1 MRYFRPVWSTLWLLV
16 LVWLVASA
24 SSAAAPEA
32 LITVSGTITDPDGH
46 PVVNLWLGIDSPQDG
61 QAVVTNASGFYSV
74 AIQTDGQLAFHLRP
88 QASTRLA
95 PVNLQMDGVTTSFTQ
110 NFSLSRGYLLELQ
123 LTGNGGPW
131 LEAKPMLRQP
141 KQEWYGLERV
151 DEANNRYQSVLPP
164 DIYYVT
170 AHYLTAKYY
179 MTTQVFDL
187 RTADQSATMAL
198 NTTLVN
204 PIPYDPPDASKITFG
219 PLDDLGEALVTGAPG
234 AALPFAHVLLVNLS
248 STHQAHAIS
257 EGDGS
262 FVARIYAP
270 PGSAVMVKH
279 GPDRWDWTYRWDD
292 LDVGIAMGVEPFPG
306 TIINLPHTHAGGRY
320 ALPFAAAGAIDYFAD
335 DPNTTRNYVG
345 AAWAMTGTLGPVIVE
360 GQWTR
365 VLSGAYD
372 GRMMGG
378 LYLGGLNWTHPA
390 PVDLDTDGDLD
401 LVIGERSGHLI
412 YYRNDGGP
420 TAGFSAASWTFVTD
434 HFAGVDTGNWAAPA
448 FADLDGDGDL
458 DLLVGTGQ
466 GTVALY
472 RRDPGDVWTLVNA
485 TYLSV
490 SGYNAA
496 PSFADLDGDGDL
508 DLLIGYTESD
518 GSQGRLSFFRR
529 GGTTS
534 APTWALVTAQYAGI
548 AANGSALPA
557 FSDLDG
563 DGDLDL
569 LVGQGG
575 RMAHYRNDGPPPNPT
590 WTLVTANFAGIG
602 GSSAVSPAFGDLD
615 GDGAQDLVTGEHW
628 GQIAFYRHAGT
639 AWDFISNDL
648 FPFDL
653 AGDSAPA
660 LADWDHDGD
669 LDLLVGQ
676 VWGQVHQYTNIGT
689 ATSPAWRSDGV
700 LLTLPWTNH
709 PHAFPTFA
717 DLDGDGDADLLIG
730 EGGYDGTDA
739 GGNLHYY
746 RNDGTPTA
754 PSWTLV
760 TPAFLGI
767 DVGGW
772 ATPAFA
778 DIDADGDLDLF
789 IGDAAGTLSFVQNI
803 GTRTAPAWATPV
815 RPYAGLQLGS
825 YSAPAFLDVDGDGD
839 LDLFSGRGDGGL
851 AYVRNDGAPTAPAW
865 KLIVSQYPGI
875 RASEQSAP
883 AAADLDGDGH
893 QDLLLGGNDGGLS
906 LYHYLGPGTPP
917 AGPSTFATGDLFQ
930 IDGVL
935 RLYSPAITV
944 TTPLSSITAG
954 GWLWLWMIAD
964 AQGRPLAATNAFMS
978 TLLAPTG
985 FPIQGGGQP
994 PSEWLNTRLEVT
1006 NLRHAGGNVL
1016 EGDVTVT
1023 GRLPTD
1029 LPPGIYRPTLS
1040 LEFSGVPTSTQWLA
1054 ANVIHYAYGANGAA
1068 LPPIHVLSRVEGTV
1082 GNVAAPRLIWRLLM
1096 DDFVQG
1102 TRGAGARQDKGY
1114 FELSSDIVS
1123 QGATFA
1129 VPPVDARTGQPIT
1142 YRLEPFLPM
1151 ISFTDRRIPAP
1162 PLLPLALPGGRLSVQ
1177 IEQPDG
1183 TIRDLG
1189 SEPFA
1194 QAFHRTRT
1202 TRGGYDLNGGTVQL
1216 DDVYSLMTAADRFHT
1231 TFTQYGHHIITMT
1244 GAISDTWGNTYTGG
1258 GAYDLWV
1265 AHPLDIDPGVLP
1277 ATPFQVGDTFNPS
1290 LRLSPGVPADVSLT
1304 LTLYPNSNPAQAITY
1319 TVTGQANDYGYFA
1332 PEKSTNQRISESMGR
1347 PIRSFADSLILSHAG
1362 EYRVDLTALYTD
1374 TNGILYMGAMVWG
1387 GVVETPNSPLV
1398 AHGRRGLDSLSY
1410 IPPAW
1415 FVASRDLTILPGAVS
1430 HSLNPYFNGDI
1441 IWSRMSDMP
1450 WGGDALVMGA
1460 SIQDTVG
1467 TVEAAIR
1474 ARLGSRSWLLS
1485 PPGSLEER
1493 FAAGEIPLFISTR
1506 SGRTPP
1512 LAPQEVDQWAYS
1524 YRTSQR
1530 PGVRVREVV
1539 AEDGH
1544 NGGYWRLD
1552 TLYDD
1557 QLSVGILGDL
1567 PNDFKF
1573 QYVGTV
1579 YRDLQ
1584 AGINLYGIQGS
1595 LWVFIPED
1603 DPLGSR
1609 VMPPFAGPGNGG
1621 WTREGGPILK
1631 LKGQDI
1637 HMFILPTGTMP
1648 GAVLEV
1654 GDTFRFAGHI
1664 APTLN
1669 SKVAIT
1675 VASPSGAKHL
1685 GSGQANQIGYYYDPA
1700 DDFTV
1705 DEPGLWAVDVRVWH
1719 DGVCS
1724 GGQTVPPYPSGDVL
1738 GSENGRYWFY
1748 VAPSTA
1754 PRLHIAQPQPGRL
1767 TLDVAGGAI
1776 QPIVISG
1783 RVPITLTQA
1792 VVDYTIVMPGF
1803 ILAHGQAPVTNG
1815 GYAFTFDP
1823 VALHRDFPN
1832 LDLTGRE
1839 SAEWPGLADTFTI
1852 SLLLR
1857 GQDARGNV
1865 VYQANTITLQGEQV
1879 FVGAAVEPT
1888 PFRVFLPMVLKQ

>member
-1 MRYFRPVWSTLWLLV
+1 MRHFRPVWSILWLLA
-16 LVWLVASA
+16 LAWLVTGP
-24 SSAAAPEA
+24 SSAAAPKA
-32 LITVSGTITDPDGH
+32 LITVSGTITDPAGS
-46 PVVNLWLGIDSPQDG
+46 PVPNVWVAVHTPLGSLG
-61 QAVVTNASGFYSV
+61 TTTNAGGFYSV
-74 AIQTDGQLAFHLRP
+74 TIQTDGQLQICLRP
-88 QASTRLA
+88 PVATRLA
-95 PVNLQMDGVTTSFTQ
+95 LVNYVMDGVTASFTQ
-110 NFSLSRGYLLELQ
+110 DFTLTRGYLLQLQ
-123 LTGNGGPW
+123 LDADGGDW
-131 LEAKPMLRQP
+131 LEAKPLIRRS
-141 KQEWYGLERV
+141 KSEWYGLERV
-151 DEANNRYQSVLPP
+151 DAASQRYQAILPP

-170 AHYLTAKYY
+170 ARAVPAEYY

-187 RTADQSATMAL
+187 RTADQSAAMTLA
-198 NTTLVN
+198 TTLVN
-204 PIPYDPPDASKITFG
+204 PIPYDPPDASRITFG
-219 PLDDLGEALVTGAPG
+219 PPDDLGEAIVTGAPG
-234 AALPFAHVLLVNLS
+234 AVLPLAHVLLVNLNS
-248 STHQAHAIS
+248 NHQAHAIS

-262 FVARIYAP
+262 FSARIYAP
-270 PGSAVMVKH
+270 PGSAVMIKH
-279 GPDRWDWTYRWDD
+279 GPDRFDWSYRWGD

-306 TIINLPHTHAGGRY
+306 TIINLPHTHAGGPY
-320 ALPFAAAGAIDYFAD
+320 TTPFAAAGAIDYFAD

-345 AAWAMTGTLGPVIVE
+345 AAWAMTGTLGPVIAE
-360 GQWTR
+360 GAWTR
-365 VLSGAYD
+365 VLAGAYD
-372 GRMMGG
+372 GRVLGG

-390 PVDLDTDGDLD
+390 LVDLDGDGDLD
-401 LVIGERSGHLI
+401 LVIGERSGGLI

-420 TAGFSAASWTFVTD
+420 TAGFSAAAWTFVTD

-466 GTVALY
+466 GAMALY
-472 RRDPGDVWTLVNA
+472 RRDPSDVWTLVNA

-490 SGYNAA
+490 SGSDAA
-496 PSFADLDGDGDL
+496 PAFADLDGDGDL
-508 DLLIGYTESD
+508 DLLIGYTESA
-518 GSQGRLSFFRR
+518 GNQGRLALFRR
-529 GGTTS
+529 AGTPS
-534 APTWALVTAQYAGI
+534 APTWTLVTAQYAGI
-548 AANGSALPA
+548 TAEGWAAPA
-557 FSDLDG
+557 FADLDG

-575 RMAHYRNDGPPPNPT
+575 RIAQYRNEGPPAKPT
-590 WTLVTANFAGIG
+590 WTLVTGNFANIG
-602 GSSAVSPAFGDLD
+602 GSSAVSPTFGDLD
-615 GDGAQDLVTGEHW
+615 GDGDQDLLTGEHW
-628 GQIAFYRHAGT
+628 GQIAFYRHTGT
-639 AWDFISNDL
+639 AWDFVSNDL

-653 AGDSAPA
+653 AGNSAPA
-660 LADWDHDGD
+660 LADWDNDGD

-676 VWGQVHQYTNIGT
+676 AHGSVYEYTNVGS
-689 ATSPAWRSDGV
+689 ATSPAWRPDGV

-717 DLDGDGDADLLIG
+717 DLDGDGDADLFIG

-739 GGNLHYY
+739 GGNLHFY
-746 RNDGTPTA
+746 RNDGTPTT

-760 TPAFLGI
+760 TTAFLGL

-789 IGDAAGTLSFVQNI
+789 IGDAAGTLTFVQNT
-803 GTRTAPAWATPV
+803 GTRTAPAWATPI
-815 RPYAGLQLGS
+815 RPYAGLDLGG
-825 YSAPAFLDVDGDGD
+825 YSAPAFLDVDADGD
-839 LDLFSGRGDGGL
+839 LDLLSGRQDGAL
-851 AYVRNDGAPTAPAW
+851 AYVRNDGARAVPHWTLVTTA
-865 KLIVSQYPGI
+865 YPGVATGD
-875 RASEQSAP
+875 RAIP
-883 AAADLDGDGH
+883 VAADLDGDGH
-893 QDLLLGGNDGGLS
+893 PDLLLGDGDGGLDW
-906 LYHYLGPGTPP
+906 YHYAGPGAPP
-917 AGPSTFATGDLFQ
+917 TWPHTLAPGDEISVQ
-930 IDGVL
+930 GIL
-935 RLYSPAITV
+935 RLHSPALTA
-944 TTPLSSITAG
+944 TTPLASITAG

-964 AQGRPLAATNAFMS
+964 AQGRPLAATKAFMS

-994 PSEWLNTRLEVT
+994 PSEWLNTRLEVM
-1006 NLRHAGGNVL
+1006 NLRHAGGHAI

-1029 LPPGIYRPTLS
+1029 LPPGIYRPTLA

-1054 ANVIHYAYGANGAA
+1054 ANVMHYAYGANGAA
-1068 LPPIHVLSRVEGTV
+1068 LPPITV

-1096 DDFVQG
+1096 DDPVQG
-1102 TRGAGARQDKGY
+1102 TRGAGARQDQGY
-1114 FELSSDIVS
+1114 FELATDIVS
-1123 QGATFA
+1123 QGATFT
-1129 VPPVDARTGQPIT
+1129 VPPVDARTGQPLT

-1151 ISFTDRRIPAP
+1151 ISFTDRRIPVS
-1162 PLLPLALPGGRLSVQ
+1162 PLLPFDLPGGRLSVQ

-1183 TIRDLG
+1183 TVRDLG

-1194 QAFHRTRT
+1194 QAFHRTKT
-1202 TRGGYDLNGGTVQL
+1202 TRGGSDLNGGTVQL
-1216 DDVYSLMTAADRFHT
+1216 DDVYSLMTASDRFHT

-1244 GAISDTWGNTYTGG
+1244 GAVSDTWGNAYTGG
-1258 GAYDLWV
+1258 GTYDLWV

-1277 ATPFQVGDTFNPS
+1277 ATPFQVGDAFNPS
-1290 LRLSPGVPADVSLT
+1290 LGLSPGVPADVSIT
-1304 LTLYPNSNPAQAITY
+1304 LTLYPNSNPEQAIIHTIR
-1319 TVTGQANDYGYFA
+1319 GRANNYGHFA
-1332 PEKSTNQRISESMGR
+1332 ISSNP
-1347 PIRSFADSLILSHAG
+1347 PITLSHPG
-1362 EYRVDLTALYTD
+1362 EYRVDLTATYTD
-1374 TNGILYMGAMVWG
+1374 TAGRMYMGAMVWG
-1387 GVVETPNSPLV
+1387 GVVETPNSPLI

-1415 FVASRDLTILPGAVS
+1415 FVASRDLTIAPGVVS

-1467 TVEAAIR
+1467 IIETAIR
-1474 ARLGSRSWLLS
+1474 ARLGARSWLLS

-1493 FAAGEIPLFISTR
+1493 FAAGEIPLFISTH
-1506 SGRTPP
+1506 SGRTPS

-1552 TLYDD
+1552 TLYDE

-1603 DPLGSR
+1603 DLLGSR

-1631 LKGQDI
+1631 LKGQEVHI
-1637 HMFILPTGTMP
+1637 FILPTGTQP

-1675 VASPSGAKHL
+1675 VASPSGVKHL
-1685 GSGQANQIGYYYDPA
+1685 GGGQANKIGYYYDPT

-1705 DEPGLWAVDVRVWH
+1705 DEPGLWSVDVRVWH
-1719 DGVCS
+1719 DGQCS

-1748 VAPSTA
+1748 VTPSAA
-1754 PRLHIAQPQPGRL
+1754 PRLHIAQPQTGWL
-1767 TLDVAGGAI
+1767 TLGAGDGAI

-1803 ILAHGQAPVTNG
+1803 ILAHGQAPVRNG

-1839 SAEWPGLADTFTI
+1839 SAERPGLADTFNI

-1865 VYQANTITLQGEQV
+1865 VYQANTLTLQGEQV
-1879 FVGAAVEPT
+1879 FVGAAVEP
-1888 PFRVFLPMVLKQ
+1888 PPSRVFLPIVLKR